1 MLVPV
6 DVVPPTLI
14 MNDRI
19 IIESV
24 ISVTSEFHFKEKE
37 LLQFLQKYLLLYFQD
52 VVGLLYRLVPSKTV
66 TTTLT
71 NEVFK
76 QK

>member
-37 LLQFLQKYLLLYFQD
+37 LLQFLQKYLLLFSRCF
-52 VVGLLYRLVPSKTV
+52 GPPL
-66 TTTLT
+66 
-71 NEVFK
+71 
-76 QK
+76 